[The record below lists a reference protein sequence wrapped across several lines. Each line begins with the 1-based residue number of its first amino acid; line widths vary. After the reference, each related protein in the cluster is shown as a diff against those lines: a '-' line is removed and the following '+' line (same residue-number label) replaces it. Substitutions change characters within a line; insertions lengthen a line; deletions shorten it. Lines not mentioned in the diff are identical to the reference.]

1 MALTSMT
8 GFAAVPG
15 KWGALGWVW
24 ELKCVNGKSLDVR
37 LRLPL
42 GFEALEAPL
51 RDFARQSLRRG
62 SVQATL
68 QIASGTSASSIRI
81 NEVALESALKLAE
94 ALRVRLNAPAPT
106 VEGILSLPGIL
117 VTGAE
122 ALEDNE
128 IEARNA
134 AVSASFQQALQQ
146 LSVARENEGAQ
157 LAAIL
162 TTQLNRI
169 RDLTEA
175 ARLCPARAP
184 EAQRRRL
191 EEALARILGS
201 ASGFDEQRL
210 HQEAVLMAARA
221 DVQEEIDRL
230 FAHVESA
237 LILLTS
243 GEPAGRKLDF
253 LSQEFNREANTLC
266 SKSSDKELTA
276 IGLELKAV
284 IDQFREQVQ
293 NIE

>member
-24 ELKCVNGKSLDVR
+24 ELKCVNGKSLDLR
-37 LRLPL
+37 LRLPP
-42 GFEALEAPL
+42 GFEGLEPPL

-62 SVQATL
+62 SIQATL
-68 QIASGTSASSIRI
+68 QIGSGAAASSIRI
-81 NEVALESALKLAE
+81 NEVALETALKLAE
-94 ALRVRLNAPAPT
+94 TLRARLNAPAPT
-106 VEGILSLPGIL
+106 VEGLLALPGII
-117 VTGAE
+117 VTGAD
-122 ALEDNE
+122 ALEADE
-128 IEARNA
+128 IEARNI
-134 AVSASFQQALQQ
+134 AVVASFQEALRQ
-146 LSVARENEGAQ
+146 LSSAREGEGAQ
-157 LAAIL
+157 LATIL

-169 RDLTEA
+169 RELTEA

-191 EEALARILGS
+191 EDALARILGS

-230 FAHVESA
+230 FAHVDSA
-237 LILLTS
+237 HILLTS

>member
-15 KWGALGWVW
+15 KSGHLNWVW
-24 ELKCVNGKSLDVR
+24 EIKSVNGKSLDLR
-37 LRLPL
+37 LRLPP
-42 GFEALEAPL
+42 GFEGLEAPL
-51 RDFARQSLRRG
+51 RDVARQSLRRG
-62 SVQATL
+62 SIQATL
-68 QIASGTSASSIRI
+68 QLASAAAASSIRI
-81 NEVALESALKLAE
+81 NEAALEAALKIAE
-94 ALRVRLNAPAPT
+94 TLRVRLNAPAPT
-106 VEGILSLPGIL
+106 VEGLLALPGIL
-117 VTGAE
+117 ITGAD
-122 ALEDNE
+122 ALADEE
-128 IEARNA
+128 IEARNN
-134 AVSASFQQALQQ
+134 AVAASFQQALRQ
-146 LSVARENEGAQ
+146 LSSSREKEGTQ

-162 TTQLNRI
+162 ASQLNRI
-169 RDLTEA
+169 RELTEA

-184 EAQRRRL
+184 QAQRRRL

-230 FAHVESA
+230 FAHVDSA
-237 LILLTS
+237 YILLTS

-253 LSQEFNREANTLC
+253 LSQEFNRESNTLC

>member
-15 KWGALGWVW
+15 KWGALSWVW
-24 ELKCVNGKSLDVR
+24 EIKSVNGKSLDVR
-37 LRLPL
+37 LRLPP
-42 GFEALEAPL
+42 GFEALESPL
-51 RDFARQSLRRG
+51 RELARQSLRRG

-68 QIASGTSASSIRI
+68 QLASGNAASSIKV
-81 NEVALESALKLAE
+81 NEVALEAALTLAE
-94 ALRVRLNAPAPT
+94 GLRSRLNAPAPT
-106 VEGILSLPGIL
+106 VEGILALPGII
-117 VTGAE
+117 VTGAD
-122 ALEDNE
+122 ALGPEE
-128 IEARNA
+128 VEARNT
-134 AVSASFQQALQQ
+134 AVAKSFQEALGQ
-146 LSVARENEGAQ
+146 LSSARAQEGAQ
-157 LAAIL
+157 LAAIFA
-162 TTQLNRI
+162 TQLDRI
-169 RDLTEA
+169 RELTEA
-175 ARLCPARAP
+175 ARLCPARTP

-191 EEALARILGS
+191 EEMLSRILAS

-230 FAHVESA
+230 FAHVDSA
-237 LILLTS
+237 FQLLTS

-266 SKSSDKELTA
+266 SKSSDKDLTA

>member
-15 KWGALGWVW
+15 KSGGLSWVW
-24 ELKCVNGKSLDVR
+24 ELKSVNGKSLDIR
-37 LRLPL
+37 LRLPA

-51 RDFARQSLRRG
+51 RDLGRQMLRRG

-68 QIASGTSASSIRI
+68 QLAAGASASTLRV
-81 NEVALESALKLAE
+81 NEIALEAALELASS
-94 ALRVRLNAPAPT
+94 LRARLNAPAPT
-106 VEGILSLPGIL
+106 VEGILALPGII
-117 VTGAE
+117 VTGSD
-122 ALEDNE
+122 ALAPDEVD
-128 IEARNA
+128 ARNA
-134 AVSASFQQALQQ
+134 ALSTSFQEALRQ
-146 LSVARENEGAQ
+146 LTAAREKEGTQ
-157 LAAIL
+157 LAAVF
-162 TTQLNRI
+162 TGQLNRI
-169 RDLTEA
+169 RELTEA
-175 ARLCPARAP
+175 ARLCPCRTP

-230 FAHVESA
+230 FAHVDSA
-237 LILLTS
+237 FILLTS
-243 GEPAGRKLDF
+243 GEQVGRKLDF

-266 SKSSDKELTA
+266 SKSSYKELTA

-284 IDQFREQVQ
+284 VDQFREQVQ

>member
-1 MALTSMT
+1 MSLLSMT
-8 GFAAVPG
+8 GFAALPG
-15 KWGALGWVW
+15 RHSALSWVW
-24 ELKCVNGKSLDVR
+24 ELKSVNGKSLDVR
-37 LRLPL
+37 LRLPP
-42 GFEALEAPL
+42 GFEALEGPI
-51 RDFARQSLRRG
+51 REMARQSLRRG

-68 QIASGTSASSIRI
+68 QLSTGAAASSIRI
-81 NEVALESALKLAE
+81 NETALEAALQLAE
-94 ALRVRLNAPAPT
+94 SLRVRLNAPAPT
-106 VEGILSLPGIL
+106 VEGILALPGII
-117 VTGAE
+117 VTGAD
-122 ALEDNE
+122 ALQPSEM
-128 IEARNA
+128 EARNKA
-134 AVSASFQQALQQ
+134 IATSFQEALVQ
-146 LSVARENEGAQ
+146 LEKSRATEGGQLGTILAAQ
-157 LAAIL
+157 LV
-162 TTQLNRI
+162 RI
-169 RDLTEA
+169 RELTEA

-191 EEALARILGS
+191 EDALARILGS

-230 FAHVESA
+230 FAHVDSA
-237 LILLTS
+237 TILLTS

-276 IGLELKAV
+276 IGLELKSV

>member
-15 KWGALGWVW
+15 KSGGLSWVW
-24 ELKCVNGKSLDVR
+24 ELKSVNGKSLDIR
-37 LRLPL
+37 LRLPA

-51 RDFARQSLRRG
+51 RDLGRQMLRRG

-68 QIASGTSASSIRI
+68 QLAAGASASTLRV
-81 NEVALESALKLAE
+81 NEIALEAALELASS
-94 ALRVRLNAPAPT
+94 LRARLNAPAPT
-106 VEGILSLPGIL
+106 VEGILALPGII
-117 VTGAE
+117 VTGSD
-122 ALEDNE
+122 ALAPDEVD
-128 IEARNA
+128 ARNA
-134 AVSASFQQALQQ
+134 ALSTSFQEALRQ
-146 LSVARENEGAQ
+146 LTAAREKEGTQ
-157 LAAIL
+157 LAAVF
-162 TTQLNRI
+162 TGQLNRI
-169 RDLTEA
+169 RELTEA
-175 ARLCPARAP
+175 ARLCPCRTP

-230 FAHVESA
+230 FAHVDSA
-237 LILLTS
+237 FILLTS
-243 GEPAGRKLDF
+243 GEQVGRKLDF

>member
-15 KWGALGWVW
+15 KSGGLSWVW
-24 ELKCVNGKSLDVR
+24 ELKSVNGKSLDVR
-37 LRLPL
+37 LRLPA

-51 RDFARQSLRRG
+51 RDLGRQMLRRG

-68 QIASGTSASSIRI
+68 QLAAGASASTLRV
-81 NEVALESALKLAE
+81 NEIALEAALQLA
-94 ALRVRLNAPAPT
+94 ASLRARLNAAAPT
-106 VEGILSLPGIL
+106 VEGILALPGII
-117 VTGAE
+117 VTGSD
-122 ALEDNE
+122 ALAPDELD
-128 IEARNA
+128 ARNA
-134 AVSASFQQALQQ
+134 AVTASFQEALRQ
-146 LSVARENEGAQ
+146 LTAARENEGTQ
-157 LAAIL
+157 LAAVF
-162 TTQLNRI
+162 TGQLNRI
-169 RDLTEA
+169 RELTEA
-175 ARLCPARAP
+175 ARLCPCRTP

-201 ASGFDEQRL
+201 AAGFDEQRL

-230 FAHVESA
+230 FAHVDSA
-237 LILLTS
+237 FILLTS
-243 GEPAGRKLDF
+243 GEQVGRKLDF